1 MNKFKKFELVQ
12 HRYNTSIGTIV
23 GVMQGMTGMVAYE
36 VAWDNAEEGATMDFK
51 DRTYEELLTEVR
63 NNSGITRKDLSTAL
77 WLYKKVKVENKKLKS
92 TVKEETNIK
101 DE

>member
-1 MNKFKKFELVQ
+1 
-12 HRYNTSIGTIV
+12 
-23 GVMQGMTGMVAYE
+23 
-36 VAWDNAEEGATMDFK
+36 MDFK
-51 DRTYEELLTEVR
+51 DKTYEELLTEVR